1 MFSMRRSR
9 GVRPLWAGV
18 SVAAPVKRKSKAARE
33 RRLFLA
39 LNWQLLIKTSGNAQ
53 VSLEAKPV

>member
-1 MFSMRRSR
+1 MRRSR